1 VSALRMHKTAASVFV
16 EISLPA
22 IWKRDVRFDCRSFD
36 PSENSS
42 QTYLPCDYLQLQ
54 TIPFLAS
61 ISSGEGRGLI
71 SLYVARR
78 SQLINNEVHGLC
90 AKFLT
95 SPAGPD
101 TLANRHAFKAV
112 LTNATANPVEGKF
125 GKRMVGNVFR
135 CLVVL
140 LALLA
145 VSQPGNAQPCNFLPA
160 GADFW
165 IRLHGPVSSY
175 STETGAT
182 LSAALLKSPDCDG
195 HPVFPVGI
203 RVTGRVVSVRKVGW
217 GLRHESAR
225 LQLTFDRIFPG
236 SLQPLEVQTRLLEVN
251 NAREPVKGGVI
262 YGIRATDS
270 PQGIINSR
278 LIHLPTF
285 NPYSDWGLV
294 AYKTFFP
301 IFPEPETYLPAGT
314 DLHLVLTNSLA
325 LPYNLSDPPEL
336 PEYHA
341 DDAAELS
348 EVLAPLPTR
357 TQAKGGEDADVIN
370 LVLVGSS
377 AQVRKAFAAAGWN
390 PSDRVSRRSVARQFH
405 AFLAQNS
412 YSMAPMS
419 TQTFE
424 GRTADDTRQK
434 SFDSFE
440 KRDHL
445 RMWELSQT
453 WQGNNLWAVAAVRE
467 VGATLSF
474 RHFRFVHHVDGD
486 LDAER
491 EVVLRDFT
499 AEGCVEAF
507 AMLDRPALHNLLVN
521 STGELFR
528 TDRRLLVLQLRECRP
543 TGAAHSNQL
552 STHEFRPGSKF
563 FRYARMQ
570 ILIFR
575 NDIFRANSI
584 YASYYFT
591 RIGIGALRQRH
602 KSDDLA
608 ASTGPFLEPN
618 CDWICR
624 EVTFPRG
631 ASH

>member
-1 VSALRMHKTAASVFV
+1 
-16 EISLPA
+16 
-22 IWKRDVRFDCRSFD
+22 
-36 PSENSS
+36 
-42 QTYLPCDYLQLQ
+42 
-54 TIPFLAS
+54 
-61 ISSGEGRGLI
+61 
-71 SLYVARR
+71 
-78 SQLINNEVHGLC
+78 
-90 AKFLT
+90 
-95 SPAGPD
+95 
-101 TLANRHAFKAV
+101 
-112 LTNATANPVEGKF
+112 
-125 GKRMVGNVFR
+125 MVGNVLR
-135 CLVVL
+135 CIVVL
-140 LALLA
+140 LAA
-145 VSQPGNAQPCNFLPA
+145 VSQTGNAQPCNFLPA

-165 IRLHGPVSSY
+165 IRLHSPVSTY
-175 STETGAT
+175 STEPGTI
-182 LSAALLKSPDCDG
+182 LSAALLTSPDCRG
-195 HPVFPVGI
+195 HRVLSLGI
-203 RVTGRVVSVRKVGW
+203 RVTGRVVAVRKVGW
-217 GLRHESAR
+217 GLRHETAR
-225 LQLTFDRIFPG
+225 LQLIFDRIFLG
-236 SLQPLEVQTRLLEVN
+236 NLQPLEVETRVLEVN
-251 NAREPVKGGVI
+251 NARETVKGGVI

-294 AYKTFFP
+294 AYKAFFP
-301 IFPEPETYLPAGT
+301 IFPEPEIYLPAGA
-314 DLHLVLTNSLA
+314 DLHLVLTKSLA
-325 LPYNLSDPPEL
+325 LPYNPSDSPEL
-336 PEYHA
+336 SEYQT

-357 TQAKGGEDADVIN
+357 TQTKKGEDADVIN

-377 AQVRKAFAAAGWN
+377 AQVHQAFAAAGWN
-390 PSDRVSRRSVARQFH
+390 PSDQVSRRSVARQFH

-419 TQTFE
+419 TQAFE
-424 GRTADDTRQK
+424 GRVSDDTRQK

-445 RMWELSQT
+445 RIWELSET
-453 WQGNNLWAVAAVRE
+453 WQNNNLWAVAAVHE

-474 RHFRFVHHVDGD
+474 RHLRFVHHVDGD

-528 TDRRLLVLQLRECRP
+528 TDGRLLVLQLRECRP
-543 TGAAHSNQL
+543 TGAARPNQL
-552 STHEFRPGSKF
+552 STRTFRPGNKF
-563 FRYARMQ
+563 FRYARME

-584 YASYYFT
+584 YASYYFM
-591 RIGIGALRQRH
+591 RIGIGALRQRR
-602 KSDDLA
+602 KSDDPTA
-608 ASTGPFLEPN
+608 TSSGPFLEPN

-624 EVTFPRG
+624 EVTFPRD
-631 ASH
+631 ARR